1 MIFAY
6 LFEFLS
12 SNIVTMNA
20 TMREQ
25 GGCGSK
31 EEGAARIVL
40 DTHGRGRG
48 IDELIMREYHTMWRW
63 R

>member
-40 DTHGRGRG
+40 DTV
-48 IDELIMREYHTMWRW
+48 EVEVLMS
-63 R
+63 